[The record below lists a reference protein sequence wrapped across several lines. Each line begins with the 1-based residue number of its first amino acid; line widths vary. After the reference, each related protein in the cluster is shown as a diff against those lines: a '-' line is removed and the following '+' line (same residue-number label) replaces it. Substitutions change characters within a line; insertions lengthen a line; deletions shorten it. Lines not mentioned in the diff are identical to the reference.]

1 MKKIKILRIIHTLD
15 PNFGGPQNAIIDNS
29 LALIKKGFIVD
40 VLTSDQ
46 KNIYKKNQKLIKIFN
61 IGPSFLKYGFNIR
74 LIFWLIRNRK
84 KYDMFIIHGL
94 WTFYT
99 LIARFLLKNKYFV
112 FAHGQLDPFF
122 SFDFS
127 KKIKKKFYWHL
138 IEKQNL
144 IKSNSL
150 LLTTEN
156 EKKLLLNTY
165 VNTNKIKKKNVSYGI
180 LRPKFNITK
189 AKKLFYKKFPNLK
202 NKYFLIFL
210 GRFHEKKGCDKLLKA
225 LKILKKQ
232 NIKIRLLL
240 AGPDNDYKDRL
251 KELSKNLD
259 IDDQVF
265 WSNAIKDET
274 KWGALYLSQG
284 MVLCSNGENFGVS
297 LVESLSL
304 GKPVLTTNK
313 VNIYNKIKKYKCG
326 LISKN
331 DSLSFSG
338 ILNQYF
344 NFNKK
349 TLENYSKNSIKCF
362 NKEFNLENNIN
373 IFSDYLKKFTN
384 KV

>member
-1 MKKIKILRIIHTLD
+1 M
-15 PNFGGPQNAIIDNS
+15 
-29 LALIKKGFIVD
+29 
-40 VLTSDQ
+40 
-46 KNIYKKNQKLIKIFN
+46 
-61 IGPSFLKYGFNIR
+61 
-74 LIFWLIRNRK
+74 
-84 KYDMFIIHGL
+84 
-94 WTFYT
+94 
-99 LIARFLLKNKYFV
+99 
-112 FAHGQLDPFF
+112 
-122 SFDFS
+122 
-127 KKIKKKFYWHL
+127 
-138 IEKQNL
+138 
-144 IKSNSL
+144 
-150 LLTTEN
+150 
-156 EKKLLLNTY
+156 
-165 VNTNKIKKKNVSYGI
+165 
-180 LRPKFNITK
+180 
-189 AKKLFYKKFPNLK
+189 
-202 NKYFLIFL
+202 
-210 GRFHEKKGCDKLLKA
+210 
-225 LKILKKQ
+225 
-232 NIKIRLLL
+232 LL

-251 KELSKNLD
+251 KQLSKNLD

-265 WSNAIKDET
+265 WSKAIKDET

-349 TLENYSKNSIKCF
+349 TLKNYSKNSIKCF